1 MLTKIDQKSKNT
13 GNAVTVGVGQI
24 EHDSVEIDD
33 DKWNPEGRITSDNSN
48 STISII
54 IRVLIQIILMVL
66 ILFGSYLAMNRL
78 INAKPEIRKRPSFR
92 TVYTVETVPV
102 VLGDNRPKFTVYGE
116 AVASRTVDLRS
127 LVSGEVIWVNEK
139 LKTGARMEKGDEL
152 VEIDDFQFKGA
163 LREAQ
168 ANRDEALARIK
179 ENKSRIELEK
189 AKFQRLNEQLEL
201 SRSDFKRISG
211 LRAKGTSTQ
220 KQLDDRA
227 MSVSQRAQA
236 TEQSQSNLQAE
247 NAKLEQQNAGLVRLN
262 WRVELA
268 ERNLLNTIL
277 KAPFNGV
284 VRSTGAE
291 AGRTV
296 NANDIV
302 VSLYEDKKI
311 DIRFTLTDKRYGR
324 LQSEKNGV
332 LGREV
337 KIVWAIGNQKFTY
350 PATVERLGA
359 EISSSR
365 GGVEVLASLLQV
377 DGNPSIRPGA
387 FVEIYVPDV
396 LFAKSAIIPESAI
409 YHGDTVY
416 LKKDGKLIS
425 KVVKVLAYD
434 SGSTI
439 ISGKIQNN
447 DKILITRIAEISDG
461 LRVHEEG
468 DVVPNKKGI
477 RPNKKNGRGN

>member
-1 MLTKIDQKSKNT
+1 MLTKIDQKNIST
-13 GNAVTVGVGQI
+13 DDAVPVGAGQKV
-24 EHDSVEIDD
+24 HDSVSINEDN
-33 DKWNPEGRITSDNSN
+33 WTPEGSVTSEKGHSK
-48 STISII
+48 SSIFF
-54 IRVLIQIILMVL
+54 RVTIQIVLMGL
-66 ILFGSYLAMNRL
+66 ILFGSFLAMNRL

-168 ANRDEALARIK
+168 ANRDEVLARIK
-179 ENKSRIELEK
+179 ENESRIALEK
-189 AKFQRLNEQLEL
+189 ARSQRLTEQLEL
-201 SRSDFKRISG
+201 SRSDHKRISG

-236 TEQSQSNLQAE
+236 AEQSQSNLQAE
-247 NAKLEQQNAGLVRLN
+247 KAKLEQQNASLARLN
-262 WRVELA
+262 WRGELA
-268 ERNLLNTIL
+268 KRNLFNTML
-277 KAPFNGV
+277 KAPFDGV

-302 VSLYEDKKI
+302 VSLYEDKKM

-324 LQSEKNGV
+324 LQSDKNGV
-332 LGREV
+332 LGRQV
-337 KIVWAIGNQKFTY
+337 KIIWAIGTQKFTY
-350 PATVERLGA
+350 PATVERIGA

-365 GGVEVLASLLQV
+365 GGVEVLASLQQV
-377 DGNPSIRPGA
+377 VGNPTIRPGA

-396 LFAKSAIIPESAI
+396 LFAKSAIVPESAI
-409 YHGDTVY
+409 YHGNSVY
-416 LKKDGKLIS
+416 LKKDGKLVS
-425 KVVKVLAYD
+425 KAVKVMAYD
-434 SGSTI
+434 GDSTI
-439 ISGKIQNN
+439 ISGKIQNG

-461 LRVHEEG
+461 LRVREEG
-468 DVVPNKKGI
+468 DVIPNKRRAK
-477 RPNKKNGRGN
+477 PNKKNGKGN